1 MWTPWAL
8 QDGTDLIAQNVL
20 TITKKN
26 ISDLRH
32 GDYSYGAK
40 CRFSLQL
47 RFVMHSLQI
56 IPTRNQHA
64 FVYYFNK
71 KYIKK
76 HKWVNRNNSDP

>member
-1 MWTPWAL
+1 MDVDPMGSARWDRPHRTERSNDY
-8 QDGTDLIAQNVL
+8 Q
-20 TITKKN
+20 KN

-47 RFVMHSLQI
+47 PFVMHSLQI

-76 HKWVNRNNSDP
+76 TQMG